1 MGALSSCLYSSPRI
15 FWRAR
20 WQSESLAVVSGFL
33 GGKLAAISAATS
45 AKQRQASLT
54 IAKTKQDH
62 EAGEQ
67 EDSFGKQSPFLDFCA
82 APVFHVS
89 VGTAV
94 AWALQLSL
102 PPTTTKPRRPLN
114 LAWASISRPFQQPTN
129 QPTNHID
136 HNGSRRRFEP
146 GSTAGLHRRRLNRQ
160 LYLHP
165 SLL

>member
-1 MGALSSCLYSSPRI
+1 
-15 FWRAR
+15 
-20 WQSESLAVVSGFL
+20 
-33 GGKLAAISAATS
+33 LAAISAATS

-94 AWALQLSL
+94 AWALHLSL
-102 PPTTTKPRRPLN
+102 SPTHHHETT
-114 LAWASISRPFQQPTN
+114 STTQSRLGFDFSTFPTTN
-129 QPTNHID
+129 QPTNK
-136 HNGSRRRFEP
+136 P
-146 GSTAGLHRRRLNRQ
+146 HRPQWLS
-160 LYLHP
+160 P
-165 SLL
+165 KI